1 MSWALPS
8 LAAICGLDHFTLPK
22 KNLPFPTKLQ
32 KRDAHSAIYLDP
44 LSVIHPVVGGLWLC
58 LPRLRK
64 YLEEQ
69 CFTSSFEYS
78 YILGGNSEGLGL

>member
-1 MSWALPS
+1 MGI
-8 LAAICGLDHFTLPK
+8 AIFGCHMWPRSFHPAK